1 MTFNLNQFHNFI
13 LENKIVKFSDVPFTL
28 KSGQK
33 SNVYV
38 NWRTA
43 TEDVHNTEQLSDFL
57 ISYLKDKNLVVDCVI
72 GVPEGATKLG
82 IITSFKM
89 AKQSSDY
96 KSGSHIL
103 AMGRGKPKAHG
114 DIKDSHFIGLPINKK
129 VVVIEDV
136 TTTGTSLKEF
146 IVTLKKAGVD
156 VIAAITLTNRHPNKK
171 ELNESFDKLCPL
183 FAMSELENIIPLLNQ
198 KKAV

>member
-1 MTFNLNQFHNFI
+1 MTFNLDQFHNFI
-13 LENKIVKFSDVPFTL
+13 VQNNIVKFSDTPFTL
-28 KSGQK
+28 KSGQQ

-38 NWRTA
+38 NWRIA
-43 TEDVHNTEQLSDFL
+43 TEDVFSTDQLSDFL
-57 ISYLKDKNLVVDCVI
+57 LSYLADKNLAADCVI

-89 AKQSSDY
+89 AKHSSDY
-96 KSGSHIL
+96 QSGSHVL

-136 TTTGTSLKEF
+136 TTTGTSLREF
-146 IVTLKKAGVD
+146 IGKLKEAGVD

-171 ELNESFDKLCPL
+171 ELNESFDGLCPL
-183 FAMSELENIIPLLNQ
+183 YAMSELENIIPLLNQ
-198 KKAV
+198 KKAA